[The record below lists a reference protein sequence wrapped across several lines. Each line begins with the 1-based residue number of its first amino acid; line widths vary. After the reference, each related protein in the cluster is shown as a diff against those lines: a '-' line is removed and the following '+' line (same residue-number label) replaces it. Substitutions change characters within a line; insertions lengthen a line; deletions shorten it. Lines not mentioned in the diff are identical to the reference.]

1 MFGTRPSSP
10 RFPNFP
16 VSHFLFLI
24 QFYHFVCL
32 LAPFPAW
39 SSNYFHPLPFPWTDT
54 LFPLGHR
61 RRSTKQKT
69 QLPEKSHHGRI
80 CCRYTAVDKLVD
92 LVIPPRMPKSLS
104 CQGYAREWRS
114 CAMMARELRNQRLG
128 ADLHIC
134 TWFALILFFLL
145 PTKQHT
151 WRRDPPHRS
160 HRILGPDTC
169 WPPLALAVL
178 YLREI

>member
-61 RRSTKQKT
+61 RRSTKQKHSCQKKVTTAAYAAGT
-69 QLPEKSHHGRI
+69 QQLTSSSTLSSPPE
-80 CCRYTAVDKLVD
+80 C
-92 LVIPPRMPKSLS
+92 PKSLLS
-104 CQGYAREWRS
+104 GLRKGVEKLCHDG
-114 CAMMARELRNQRLG
+114 RELRNQRLG

-134 TWFALILFFLL
+134 TWFALTLFFLL